1 MACETREEIL
11 SLLPHRDPFLFVD
24 RIVERKEGSIT
35 CEWDIRADLDCLR
48 GHYPGQ
54 PILPGV
60 MISEFVFQSGALL
73 VYGSEPELQD
83 DPGAPVL
90 TRIEDA
96 RFKRIVRPGATL
108 RVNVKHEE
116 RLANARYLS
125 AKVTTLDQAG
135 DKKTVARLRFVLA
148 IAPAEGA

>member
-1 MACETREEIL
+1 VACETREEIL

-24 RIVERKEGSIT
+24 RIVERKDHTIT
-35 CEWDIRADLDCLR
+35 CEWDITPELDCFR

-60 MISEFVFQSGALL
+60 LISEFVFQSGALL
-73 VYGSEPELQD
+73 IYGSEPEHPD

-96 RFKRIVRPGATL
+96 RFKRIVRPGVTL
-108 RVNVKHEE
+108 RVEVKLEE

-125 AKVTTLDQAG
+125 AKVTLLDEAG
-135 DKKTVARLRFVLA
+135 DRKTVARLRFVLA
-148 IAPAEGA
+148 IAPVEEA